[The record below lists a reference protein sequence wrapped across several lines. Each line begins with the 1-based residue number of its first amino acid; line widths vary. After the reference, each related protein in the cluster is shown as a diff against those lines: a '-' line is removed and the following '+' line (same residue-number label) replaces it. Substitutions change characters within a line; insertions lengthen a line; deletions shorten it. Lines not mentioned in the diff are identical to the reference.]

1 MHESDNCWHWYRLHY
16 PWQLAHCIISIK
28 LSWSEVPWHTWTKFG
43 MRQPYNNLQMFVNLQ
58 MVTTGFLY
66 SDRATPTTTVVE
78 NRRGRDLYTSVQPPK
93 TGAANLIILVQT
105 LPKTTM
111 KMTPL
116 SAWLCVCAHTHT
128 HTTALCPGLLG
139 WASTRN
145 IKTILILLKP
155 DRVSGSG
162 ISWAICKSAPHSRQ
176 ITMPAPQHSV
186 FLQARCSSCRPTNS
200 AKALKATSVPVNA
213 LKK

>member
-1 MHESDNCWHWYRLHY
+1 MHESDNCWHWYRHNY
-16 PWQLAHCIISIK
+16 PWQLAYCIISIK
-28 LSWSEVPWHTWTKFG
+28 LSWSEVPWRTWTKFG
-43 MRQPYNNLQMFVNLQ
+43 MRQPYNNLQM
-58 MVTTGFLY
+58 VTRGFLY

-128 HTTALCPGLLG
+128 YNGPLSRTIGVSQYQKYKNNLDFTETRQSEWRWHQLG
-139 WASTRN
+139 HMQVCTSLQTYNHASTPALSFFTGQMLFLPPNQQRQSTEGN
-145 IKTILILLKP
+145 
-155 DRVSGSG
+155 VC
-162 ISWAICKSAPHSRQ
+162 ACKCLEEIVTRS
-176 ITMPAPQHSV
+176 
-186 FLQARCSSCRPTNS
+186 
-200 AKALKATSVPVNA
+200 
-213 LKK
+213 

>member
-1 MHESDNCWHWYRLHY
+1 
-16 PWQLAHCIISIK
+16 
-28 LSWSEVPWHTWTKFG
+28 

-116 SAWLCVCAHTHT
+116 SA
-128 HTTALCPGLLG
+128 
-139 WASTRN
+139 
-145 IKTILILLKP
+145 
-155 DRVSGSG
+155 
-162 ISWAICKSAPHSRQ
+162 
-176 ITMPAPQHSV
+176 
-186 FLQARCSSCRPTNS
+186 
-200 AKALKATSVPVNA
+200 
-213 LKK
+213 